1 MIRMARVYDV
11 PDEMF
16 REKQRILEYFLGV
29 QLQEGDVL
37 YSKMYGARLWPAIFS
52 DWNILTVPLQITRKH
67 KDALRFFCLVT
78 LQLEKRSMCTFLTLR
93 NDDDGIV
100 DCFGSIDS
108 RVESVI
114 YKTMVHFYR
123 NKLEIRV
130 NKIFE
135 ETWLVPKTLE
145 RHDLSGGVS
154 GYVERCLSPVCAIVF
169 GLLHDAEEEYE
180 TCVYDFL
187 TEYTVY
193 PLYSGFD
200 GIPAPKTLEI
210 FSGTNK
216 TCVDVTQFVSLW
228 YWNTNCIEVDFL
240 KKIQNDPLVKVLAI
254 SKLENQ
260 FEESIST
267 HSAPYTVVLNERIA
281 DDVNGREIS
290 RHATVLDVC
299 LTLGSLEKM
308 WDNTLLWILRLLPLM
323 DFWTDYKIMQLI
335 TRVRKSMCAVR
346 EARRSEIKIAKLS

>member
-1 MIRMARVYDV
+1 MDSLHARHQSKFCDENHFEDVRKRLQSSRSESEQAEKMIRMARVYDV

-135 ETWLVPKTLE
+135 
-145 RHDLSGGVS
+145 
-154 GYVERCLSPVCAIVF
+154 
-169 GLLHDAEEEYE
+169 
-180 TCVYDFL
+180 
-187 TEYTVY
+187 
-193 PLYSGFD
+193 
-200 GIPAPKTLEI
+200 
-210 FSGTNK
+210 
-216 TCVDVTQFVSLW
+216 
-228 YWNTNCIEVDFL
+228 
-240 KKIQNDPLVKVLAI
+240 
-254 SKLENQ
+254 
-260 FEESIST
+260 
-267 HSAPYTVVLNERIA
+267 
-281 DDVNGREIS
+281 
-290 RHATVLDVC
+290 
-299 LTLGSLEKM
+299 
-308 WDNTLLWILRLLPLM
+308 
-323 DFWTDYKIMQLI
+323 
-335 TRVRKSMCAVR
+335 
-346 EARRSEIKIAKLS
+346 